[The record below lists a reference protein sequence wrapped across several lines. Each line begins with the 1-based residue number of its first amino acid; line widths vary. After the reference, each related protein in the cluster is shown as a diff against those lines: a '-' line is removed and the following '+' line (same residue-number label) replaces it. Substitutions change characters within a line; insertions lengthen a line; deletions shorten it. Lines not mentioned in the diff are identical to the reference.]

1 MIATLG
7 LALLALMAGLGAE
20 GGDAMVAWGQ
30 VTDVTMGYR
39 WVGWHE
45 GSVYAGLQ
53 PQLEVTL
60 HDGTTWR
67 SCWNAPVEPTRK
79 ACAGNEDVTGRKP
92 SVNYVGC
99 QLFEYTGIPD
109 GSNIQN
115 TLGPSTYG
123 LPNSQHLHTT
133 RRLAPL
139 LAMISMAAMKGLP
152 IQLQA
157 WGEHPGFLQP
167 DCFDAVKVC
176 FTGTC
181 L

>member
-1 MIATLG
+1 M
-7 LALLALMAGLGAE
+7 
-20 GGDAMVAWGQ
+20 
-30 VTDVTMGYR
+30 
-39 WVGWHE
+39 
-45 GSVYAGLQ
+45 
-53 PQLEVTL
+53 
-60 HDGTTWR
+60 
-67 SCWNAPVEPTRK
+67 PTRK
-79 ACAGNEDVTGRKP
+79 ACAGDEDVTGRKP
-92 SVNYVGC
+92 SATYVGC
-99 QLFEYTGIPD
+99 QLFEYTGIPGD
-109 GSNIQN
+109 TIQIKN
-115 TLGPSTYG
+115 TLGSQVEG
-123 LPNSQHLHTT
+123 MPNNQQLHTT